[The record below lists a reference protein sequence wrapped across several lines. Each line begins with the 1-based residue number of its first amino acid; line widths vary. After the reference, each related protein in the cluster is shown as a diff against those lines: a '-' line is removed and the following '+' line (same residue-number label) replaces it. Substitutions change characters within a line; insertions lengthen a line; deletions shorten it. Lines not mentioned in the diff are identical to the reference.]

1 MGLDPMLQQRSITQ
15 VVITLAEDV
24 LELLKQL
31 IELLLLEWGEA
42 LWEWRLARVCGMLRG
57 GRSGSWCFR
66 EVDHLEDAYTLP
78 CVKLKGLRLVSVC
91 GIPELW
97 TTQERRNAGHKSR
110 ESTIRAKKDV
120 LRWPWVVTPHKAN
133 CLGRNICCLKQP
145 STASRVRVSK
155 VRWCNRVGRCWT
167 WFSRSC
173 RKICRRGESCT
184 PVLC

>member
-1 MGLDPMLQQRSITQ
+1 MGLDPMLQQRNITQ

-31 IELLLLEWGEA
+31 IELLLLERGEA
-42 LWEWRLARVCGMLRG
+42 LWEWRLARFCGMLRG
-57 GRSGSWCFR
+57 GRGGSWCFR

-78 CVKLKGLRLVSVC
+78 CVKLKGLRPVIVH

-97 TTQERRNAGHKSR
+97 TTRERRNASHKSR
-110 ESTIRAKKDV
+110 ESTIRVKKDV
-120 LRWPWVVTPHKAN
+120 LRWPWVVTPHKAS

-173 RKICRRGESCT
+173 RKICR
-184 PVLC
+184 